1 MAEPNGPQSLLD
13 PLSSPES
20 AQAPAPSGEPVGRVE
35 IAKGQSFITH
45 TDGSKVL
52 AETGTPVFPGDVV
65 ETSEAGS
72 VGIVFADDST
82 FSIAE
87 NGQMVIDEMIYDP
100 GSQEGN
106 SVFEVTQGVFTFVSG
121 QIAKTGVD
129 AMQVVTPTATIG
141 IRGTSGG
148 GKASGDGAPSTF
160 TLFADPDGTVGEMT
174 ISTQVGSQTLNT
186 VNQTTQIR
194 NAFTLPSKPV
204 VMPASAVRQFYASAA
219 DSLPPSPVGP
229 APEEGEAGPG
239 GEATGAQGEA
249 VADGE
254 AEGDPEA
261 EAQAEEEALAEE
273 GALPVDGE
281 VLVDGPIDGELEG
294 EGQPIAD
301 GEGPGDGEPVDGERV
316 DGGPFEPGPGQGGPG
331 DDGVEEAGR
340 QAAELAAREAIAAGA
355 SQDEAQRIAQQAA
368 LSAAQQQ
375 ARDQGILEAE
385 IEAASAAFND
395 AIANGMTLDDAFAA
409 AGAAGETASYE
420 ARLQYDQQFQSG
432 GPDFGPPSG
441 GHDGHDYFVVHQ
453 PGTDSGPGGN
463 DGGQD
468 DPYGG
473 GIDHHQIYDPLG
485 LFNDFSQFAPLVI
498 DGVITAGADGGEDD
512 EDDQPIINTFD
523 EFLTGF
529 TAGDDIL
536 SGGPGNTRFE
546 MELTQGGGNDVLFG
560 GGGTDE
566 IAFKS
571 LNDIQAVYEA
581 TASGQ
586 SVRYDG
592 AYTGLV
598 TLNSVEQ
605 VYMDN
610 GGSDRFRVNPDSGEI
625 GVGLVLAGTDTGNTL
640 TLQNNTTLFSG
651 SGSEFVVDPGT
662 QNILGAIIFGNGG
675 DDTIYGSSSSDEIL
689 GGAGDDTMYTTA
701 TSPTNSDNFVGGD
714 GDDTFIVTDPGEI
727 LITDS
732 DGDHRSTFKGGKVDG
747 TDDSTNDK
755 IQTTGSSSPTFSFS
769 DSANDIVGIEVLET
783 TVANT
788 TISAGGNFF
797 SSLTSITAATGT
809 VLETRNGDIDLTS
822 VSITGTVTT
831 IQAGGGASGVTLT
844 DANDSTG
851 RTLTGSGG
859 NDTLKGVGG
868 NDTLNG
874 QAGDDSLIGG
884 AGDDILNGGTGAD
897 KFGIAGSAHGFE
909 TIQDFSGATA
919 FGGGT
924 GEGDVIMLL
933 SALIDGGS
941 VSYEEIYWD
950 GSSGFSLDF
959 TETGANVIVLTG
971 GAGTMND
978 AATALENSDN
988 TTSSA
993 VVIFRDSEATGTNE
1007 LTMFHTT
1014 DLNNNGTE
1022 NKIAAF
1028 DGQTSDVGDRLDGAD
1043 FSVIT

>member
-1 MAEPNGPQSLLD
+1 M
-13 PLSSPES
+13 
-20 AQAPAPSGEPVGRVE
+20 
-35 IAKGQSFITH
+35 
-45 TDGSKVL
+45 
-52 AETGTPVFPGDVV
+52 
-65 ETSEAGS
+65 
-72 VGIVFADDST
+72 
-82 FSIAE
+82 
-87 NGQMVIDEMIYDP
+87 
-100 GSQEGN
+100 
-106 SVFEVTQGVFTFVSG
+106 
-121 QIAKTGVD
+121 
-129 AMQVVTPTATIG
+129 
-141 IRGTSGG
+141 
-148 GKASGDGAPSTF
+148 
-160 TLFADPDGTVGEMT
+160 
-174 ISTQVGSQTLNT
+174 
-186 VNQTTQIR
+186 
-194 NAFTLPSKPV
+194 
-204 VMPASAVRQFYASAA
+204 
-219 DSLPPSPVGP
+219 
-229 APEEGEAGPG
+229 
-239 GEATGAQGEA
+239 
-249 VADGE
+249 
-254 AEGDPEA
+254 
-261 EAQAEEEALAEE
+261 
-273 GALPVDGE
+273 
-281 VLVDGPIDGELEG
+281 
-294 EGQPIAD
+294 
-301 GEGPGDGEPVDGERV
+301 
-316 DGGPFEPGPGQGGPG
+316 
-331 DDGVEEAGR
+331 
-340 QAAELAAREAIAAGA
+340 
-355 SQDEAQRIAQQAA
+355 
-368 LSAAQQQ
+368 
-375 ARDQGILEAE
+375 
-385 IEAASAAFND
+385 
-395 AIANGMTLDDAFAA
+395 
-409 AGAAGETASYE
+409 
-420 ARLQYDQQFQSG
+420 
-432 GPDFGPPSG
+432 
-441 GHDGHDYFVVHQ
+441 HQ
-453 PGTDSGPGGN
+453 PGTDSGPGGS
-463 DGGQD
+463 DRGQD
-468 DPYGG
+468 DHYGG
-473 GIDHHQIYDPLG
+473 PIDHHQIYDPLG

-498 DGVITAGADGGEDD
+498 DGVITAGGEDD

-523 EFLTGF
+523 EVITGF
-529 TAGDDIL
+529 TGGDDVL

-610 GGSDRFRVNPDSGEI
+610 GVEDRFRVNPDSGET
-625 GVGLVLAGTDTGNTL
+625 GVGLVLAGTDSGDTL
-640 TLQNNTTLFSG
+640 TLANGTNLVSG
-651 SGSEFVVDPGT
+651 TGDTHSVGSST
-662 QNILGAIIFGNGG
+662 ILGAIIFGNAG
-675 DDTIYGSSSSDEIL
+675 DDTITGSSGSDEML
-689 GGAGDDTMYTTA
+689 GGAGNDTFYTTA

-714 GDDTFIVTDPGEI
+714 GNDTFIVTDPGEI

-747 TDDSTNDK
+747 TDTGTDT
-755 IQTTGSSSPTFSFS
+755 IRTTGSSSPTFSFS
-769 DSANDIVGIEVLET
+769 SSSNDIVGIEVLET

-797 SSLTSITAATGT
+797 SSLSTITAATGT

-822 VSITGTVTT
+822 VSISGTVTT
-831 IQAGGGASGVTLT
+831 IQAGGGTSGVTLT

-909 TIQDFSGATA
+909 TIQDFSGVTA

-924 GEGDVIMLL
+924 GEGDTIVLL

-941 VSYEEIYWD
+941 VSYEEIAWD
-950 GSSGFSLDF
+950 GISGDTLTFSN
-959 TETGANVIVLTG
+959 TGANVIVLTG
-971 GAGTMND
+971 SAGTMAN
-978 AATALENSDN
+978 AATALAASNS

-993 VVIFRDSEATGTNE
+993 VVIFRDSDATETNE

-1028 DGQTSDVGDRLDGAD
+1028 DGQTSDVGANLDGAD